1 MKRFIRPPLFIAI
14 LALAAATPVAGQG
27 RQPDM
32 PTGLLFVDE
41 TLYRSIPLASTP
53 LMGELPPK
61 ADLSAMFPVPGNQG
75 RESSCV
81 GWAVAYALKSYQ
93 EAVER
98 KWRPDSPQRL
108 FSPAYIYNQ
117 IRKSPDCQGGT
128 SFVEALNLVR
138 KDGVALLSDFPYID
152 GQCAAQP
159 DTAVRQR
166 ARVFAISDWR
176 RVNVQDETEVKNH
189 LAAGFPVLAGIIID
203 RLFFNFRGGGV
214 YKKFSGQG
222 SGGHAVVVVGYDDGR
237 KAFKLI
243 NSWGRQWGDGG
254 FGWISYDAFREV
266 VREGYVVQDIVTVP
280 PAQAQE
286 PEPAPSPSPTT
297 GPKPAPGLKS
307 VPDRRPTPAQVTPA
321 TPSVTVGVPLMRHN
335 VIVPHPGGVL
345 QPGNGMVVTLPGTL
359 GGGRGQTLQLVVRF
373 SFQNG
378 APLIANAV
386 ETHFRDVQGLVA
398 TGTPPM
404 PVTID
409 EIALDPLEMGIPYY
423 ALNLQPTNGSM
434 TYLLQ
439 FVVTVYLNNF
449 VVSQSQPVPFF
460 VRW

>member
-1 MKRFIRPPLFIAI
+1 MKRIMRPPLFIAI
-14 LALAAATPVAGQG
+14 LALAAASAAGQG
-27 RQPDM
+27 RQPDV

-53 LMGELPPK
+53 LMGELPSK

-98 KWRPDSPQRL
+98 KWRPDSPQRQ

-128 SFVEALNLVR
+128 SFVEALNLIR
-138 KDGVALLSDFPYID
+138 KEGVAPLSDFPYID

-159 DTAVRQR
+159 DAAIRQR

-189 LAAGFPVLAGIIID
+189 LAAGFPVLAGIVTD
-203 RLFFNFRGGGV
+203 RPFFNFRGGGV
-214 YKKFSGQG
+214 YKNFSGQG

-237 KAFKLI
+237 QAFRLI

-254 FGWISYDAFREV
+254 FGWISYAVFREI

-280 PAQAQE
+280 PAREQE
-286 PEPAPSPSPTT
+286 PEPAPAPSKRPASV
-297 GPKPAPGLKS
+297 PQPVPERRPAPAPIAPL
-307 VPDRRPTPAQVTPA
+307 P
-321 TPSVTVGVPLMRHN
+321 PSVTVGVPLTRHN
-335 VIVPHPGGVL
+335 VMVPHPGGVL
-345 QPGNGMVVTLPGTL
+345 QPGNGMAITLPGTL
-359 GGGRGQTLQLVVRF
+359 ANGRGQILQLVVRF

-378 APLIANAV
+378 APLFANAA

-404 PVTID
+404 PVSID
-409 EIALDPLEMGIPYY
+409 NIALDPLEMGIPYY
-423 ALNLQPTNGSM
+423 ALNLQPTNGAV
-434 TYLLQ
+434 TYQLM
-439 FVVTVYLNNF
+439 FTVAVYLNNF
-449 VVSQSQPVPFF
+449 VVFQSSPVPFF